1 MILSG
6 QSCIKALS
14 APTTHNIL
22 NLHCKMLQALVG
34 HGCVSCCRQLAPAL
48 HSAAAFPTFGRPA
61 KAAGTTSGRAA
72 SVVAMAGEQ
81 QDEQPKNFPYT
92 HL

>member
-1 MILSG
+1 
-6 QSCIKALS
+6 
-14 APTTHNIL
+14 
-22 NLHCKMLQALVG
+22 MLEALVRDC
-34 HGCVSCCRQLAPAL
+34 CVACCRQLAPAL
-48 HSAAAFPTFGRPA
+48 HTAAAFPTLGRPG
-61 KAAGTTSGRAA
+61 KATGITPGRAA